1 MAKVIKP
8 FRDRI
13 TWVAYDAGDEYDGTP
28 ERIAELAA
36 AGIVEAPKPKPARTR
51 KAATRE

>member
-8 FRDRI
+8 FRDRE
-13 TWVAYDAGDEYDGTP
+13 TWAVFEAGDEYDGTP

-36 AGIVEAPKPKPARTR
+36 AGIVEATKPKPARTR